1 VTVRATGHRREEP
14 RVGCGASAVV
24 ILGKHQGTRPHNLEL
39 RGRVALGAAV
49 WHGLSDPTAPV
60 YFLAADTHGPTGVR
74 DGTLVRSLLTERY
87 QVPGDVVHVRRW
99 SLCTLAEVRGI
110 RALSRRRGFERVVA
124 VTHGYHARRV
134 AKYLGEVALRGEV
147 LSVDPE
153 TLARL
158 PVPAAGAELWQMIAE
173 AVTAARIGFGHHV
186 RERATEA
193 GLTVLHR
200 LDRRGRIERWLAK
213 RARS

>member
-1 VTVRATGHRREEP
+1 
-14 RVGCGASAVV
+14 
-24 ILGKHQGTRPHNLEL
+24 
-39 RGRVALGAAV
+39 
-49 WHGLSDPTAPV
+49 
-60 YFLAADTHGPTGVR
+60 
-74 DGTLVRSLLTERY
+74 VRSLLTERY

-186 RERATEA
+186 RERATGLSDGAPSPRSARSHRAVARQAGVLSFAPMSYRAVIFDIGGVIVGSPLHAIAYEREA
-193 GLTVLHR
+193 GIPAGPSTHR
-200 LDRRGRIERWLAK
+200 GRHRYDRRVVATGTG
-213 RARS
+213 RARPAALLSRLRA